1 MSIRM
6 AASPLELGGDVGAEG
21 GRLTRRQ
28 LRRRLGGMPPR
39 APLEGRVDERTEI
52 EPGLACER
60 VTYQVEPGERVPA
73 FLFAPTRQ
81 RPGRPAV
88 LCLHQHAGQFEL
100 GKSEPAG
107 LAGNPEQ
114 HYALELARRGFVTL
128 APDHLCF
135 EDRRDPRLPDAQFE
149 RFEFTRRLTL
159 GSTLQ
164 AKLSW
169 DAMRALDYLR
179 ARPEVGGPIG
189 CVGHSLGGQQT
200 LLLAALDR
208 RVAAAVS
215 SCGFSTLATIFR
227 DGINHNFAAYAPGLG
242 ELGDMGDVLAL
253 VAPRPFLTVAGRA
266 DRIFPIDGLEA
277 ALDRAARAY
286 RRAGVPERLAVDT
299 EPGGHAFTDRLRALA
314 YDWLERW
321 LSPSRR

>member
-1 MSIRM
+1 M
-6 AASPLELGGDVGAEG
+6 AAPLLELGPDGDAEG

-28 LRRRLGGMPPR
+28 LRRLLGRMPPW
-39 APLEGRVDERTEI
+39 APLEPRVEERAET
-52 EPGLACER
+52 EPGLVRER

-73 FLFAPTRQ
+73 FLFAPARR

-114 HYALELARRGFVTL
+114 HYALELARRGFITL

-135 EDRRDPRLPDAQFE
+135 EERRDPRLPDGQYE

-169 DAMRALDYLR
+169 DAIRAVDYLR
-179 ARPEVGGPIG
+179 ARPEAGGRIG

-200 LLLAALDR
+200 LMLAALDR
-208 RVAAAVS
+208 RIAAAVS

-227 DGINHNFAAYAPGLG
+227 DGINHNFAAYAHGLG
-242 ELGDMGDVLAL
+242 EHGDMGDVLAL
-253 VAPRPFLTVAGRA
+253 VAPRPFLVVAGRT

-277 ALDRAARAY
+277 ALARAGRAY
-286 RRAGVPERLAVDT
+286 RPADVAERLGFET
-299 EPGGHAFTDRLRALA
+299 EPGGHAFTDRLRTLA
-314 YDWLERW
+314 YAWLERW
-321 LSPSRR
+321 LDPPRR

>member
-1 MSIRM
+1 M
-6 AASPLELGGDVGAEG
+6 ADPSLELGPDAGADG

-28 LRRRLGGMPPR
+28 LRRLLGRMPAW
-39 APLEGRVDERTEI
+39 APLDARVEERTEV
-52 EPGLACER
+52 EPGVVRER
-60 VTYQVEPGERVPA
+60 VTYQVEPGERVPGLL
-73 FLFAPTRQ
+73 FLPSRQ

-128 APDHLCF
+128 VPDHLCF
-135 EDRRDPRLPDAQFE
+135 EERRDPRLPDAQFE

-169 DAMRALDYLR
+169 DAIRGVDYLR
-179 ARPEVGGPIG
+179 GRSEVDGRIG
-189 CVGHSLGGQQT
+189 CIGHSLGGQQT
-200 LLLAALDR
+200 LMLAALDR
-208 RVAAAVS
+208 RIAAAVS

-227 DGINHNFAAYAPGLG
+227 DAVNHNFAAYAPGLG
-242 ELGDMGDVLAL
+242 QRGDWGDVLAL
-253 VAPRPFLTVAGRA
+253 VAPRPFMAVAGRT

-277 ALDRAARAY
+277 AIARAGRTY
-286 RRAGVPERLAVDT
+286 RRAGAAERLAFET
-299 EPGGHAFTDRLRALA
+299 EPGGHAFTGRLRALA
-314 YDWLERW
+314 YGWLERW
-321 LSPSRR
+321 LGPSGRMVGR